1 MKPKALL
8 EEFVNGSR
16 MISGSGYT
24 APSDANALQNEI
36 WYQRRIELWGE
47 GFSFYDIMR
56 LKNRL
61 PAWKMGLLHSQ
72 LHGSLILRLKLRFCC
87 VAGSKSEIEANK
99 GISEEDNNAKVAPPK
114 P

>member
-1 MKPKALL
+1 MRA
-8 EEFVNGSR
+8 
-16 MISGSGYT
+16 GSGNS
-24 APSDANALQNEI
+24 APSDATALQNEI

-56 LKNRL
+56 LKKPVTRVENGVTSYPTAWQFNI
-61 PAWKMGLLHSQ
+61 PAESPILLW
-72 LHGSLILRLKLRFCC
+72 L
-87 VAGSKSEIEANK
+87 VPKSEIEANK